1 MTYDEPMPH
10 LEAFD
15 VLADQVFNPLQAPS
29 MQPLGRNVAQWADYF
44 ADRSIAD
51 LIASIQAYNR
61 IQACVDSRTERDQYD
76 WYHTLRNLIICELV
90 YRLGQD
96 VWHWAG
102 RIETPDDRAVKHV

>member
-1 MTYDEPMPH
+1 MQYDEPMPH
-10 LEAFD
+10 LEAID
-15 VLADQVFNPLQAPS
+15 GLTTSEAEA
-29 MQPLGRNVAQWADYF
+29 MHMPLGRNVDQWTAYF
-44 ADRSIAD
+44 ADRSLAD
-51 LIASIQAYNR
+51 LITSLQAYNR

-102 RIETPDDRAVKHV
+102 RIETPDARAVQS

>member
-10 LEAFD
+10 LEAVD
-15 VLADQVFNPLQAPS
+15 GLTTSQAEA
-29 MQPLGRNVAQWADYF
+29 MHMPLGRNVAQWEVYF

-51 LIASIQAYNR
+51 LIASLQAYNR

-76 WYHTLRNLIICELV
+76 WYHTLRNLIVTELIE
-90 YRLGQD
+90 RTGKD

-102 RIETPDDRAVKHV
+102 RIETPDQRAVKHD

>member
-10 LEAFD
+10 LQEEVVD
-15 VLADQVFNPLQAPS
+15 VLAEKQAPA
-29 MQPLGRNVAQWADYF
+29 MQPIGRNVDQWAEYF

-51 LIASIQAYNR
+51 LITSLQDITAKRLIFGG
-61 IQACVDSRTERDQYD
+61 VDSRTERDQYD

-102 RIETPDDRAVKHV
+102 RIETPDQKAVRHG

>member
-1 MTYDEPMPH
+1 MPH
-10 LEAFD
+10 LIDETVD
-15 VLADQVFNPLQAPS
+15 ILAEKQAPA

-76 WYHTLRNLIICELV
+76 WYHTLRNLIISELV
-90 YRLGQD
+90 YRLGPD

-102 RIETPDDRAVKHV
+102 RIETPDDRAVQHG